1 MNRKKILLVGLLVCI
16 GAMAAVLLR
25 PVDID
30 YGTSEMYTRKEV
42 EAAAQTVVDQ
52 VNSWEGCRL
61 YSVAYEGDLRC
72 KMELD
77 YCLGLGEGKDCEE
90 CIVFTGSFRS
100 PLFNS
105 GSWNP
110 NHVYHWTWYL
120 GRPKGG
126 TWEILT
132 WGVP

>member
-1 MNRKKILLVGLLVCI
+1 MNRKMILLVGLLVCI
-16 GAMAAVLLR
+16 GAVAAVFPR

-30 YGTSEMYTRKEV
+30 YGTSEMYTREEV
-42 EAAAQTVVDQ
+42 EAAAQMVVDQ

-77 YCLGLGEGKDCEE
+77 YCQGLGEGEECTE
-90 CIVFTGSFRS
+90 CIVFTGIFRS
-100 PLFNS
+100 PRFNA

-110 NHVYHWTWYL
+110 NQVYHWTWYL
-120 GRPKGG
+120 GRPEGG
-126 TWEILT
+126 AGKIRP